1 MAGVEVGGEGAR
13 GRGGD
18 GWWRAGLVAM
28 VGGDGWWRWLVMRI
42 GGELVL
48 ARIGGDGRGEGW

>member
-1 MAGVEVGGEGAR
+1 VPEGVVAMVGGEQ
-13 GRGGD
+13 D
-18 GWWRAGLVAM
+18 WWQWLVAM